1 MKLNFVKSIGRL
13 RTKPLPVLFGL
24 LLSPLFGMMAY
35 SQTEPLFSNT
45 GAIVGNP
52 PNVDATSFYNSGT
65 WDILT
70 SYLPYQTRNTLNY
83 TNTGIAPTSGLMV
96 GSVGWEF
103 DYGPLVPNG
112 GRGWSANFFNDNGSK
127 IQAVD
132 GINPNPT
139 TPPLTTEASYLLV
152 SATNIVNKGT
162 LLAGAAGEIVLNGSN
177 VNLARGG
184 LGITSIV
191 GAGSGNNFNQG
202 NFAPDTS
209 IYDEYW
215 AQAGLT
221 NMDSASIW
229 NGNNA
234 STPDYP
240 PIIVNAPCEPP
251 NDQISFGFSPSLAD
265 SLSLTNMN
273 SLTNI
278 VVTNMDGSTTSYLE
292 PTNIFRQAVFV
303 AIDDPNISGQ
313 IKFSPQ
319 AFPPDPSNL
328 FETVTVQLGMT
339 ATDPVTGSS
348 VSSTLYLVDTLGSS
362 TNRGLLLNN
371 NYVPGSNPESPCT
384 DPTFRPGNYLLSRTD
399 PGFGGASGDGPPTNN
414 FLYDTSFTNQFV
426 IAVDAAYSAYI
437 DNLTFDPYGGAV
449 TNLPG
454 RLNINAGNLDL
465 TKTRISAQGLV
476 TIQSTN
482 LIGSTNAVVDC
493 QNVSYNFGSA
503 AGNLNVTNLAKPFV
517 SRLNG
522 TIYAWSGLWTNVMI
536 QVFTNYASSNVI
548 TMGVTNV
555 VYYYS
560 PLTNSVEMLFHTLVL
575 DAGQLSSTV
584 PVTVQDLVL
593 QPSSTNMVVSDDMT
607 VARTLLLGGQSFT
620 LQGGLILSGVL
631 ENWTS
636 ANAPNLRYFTNNGVL
651 DIPNDAHFG
660 DDGPTNYAEF
670 INNGTIAAGSE
681 TINSV
686 DFQAG
691 GSENVNGRFFATA
704 STAKVQNGSINSGAD
719 VQFNAGTLK
728 FNAGAVTAGGQLYL
742 NVANSLFDTGGS
754 SGNVLTCNNGFD
766 LPVKPTT
773 GDLLGTEL
781 ETITPA
787 FAAVDH
793 YWAGLDRGVSSAGYS
808 NNVALGQLV
817 LVEGGSD
824 SATNASEFSFHA
836 TGSSNAVYVD
846 LLDLS
851 QCPDF
856 LDPSVLTIDPN
867 FVIYYAAVKLPSTF
881 TIPPNGSGV
890 SQEAEEFMN
899 GQLGGHLRWVSSFA
913 GPNSSVDVISNG
925 VTIVVNK
932 ALRYS
937 KIIDS
942 NGDGVPNYYDPYPF
956 STSAPFIVAGAMMQ
970 ANPPPTNGFAIS
982 WTAAAN
988 TAYQVQYRTNLF
1000 LGNWQPLLNYTN
1012 NASTAKSATVYDTNA
1027 MSGQRFYRVS
1037 HP

>member
-13 RTKPLPVLFGL
+13 RTKSLPVLLGL
-24 LLSPLFGMMAY
+24 LLSPLLVMMAD

-45 GAIVGNP
+45 GAINGTP
-52 PNVDATSFYNSGT
+52 PQVDATNFYNSGT
-65 WDILT
+65 WNIFT
-70 SYLPYQTRNTLNY
+70 SAPYQTQDTLNY
-83 TNTGIAPTSGLMV
+83 TNTGNGTSSGLMV
-96 GSVGWEF
+96 GENGWEF
-103 DYGPLVPNG
+103 DFGPLPLG
-112 GRGWSANFFNDNGSK
+112 GRGWSADFFNDNSAK

-132 GINPNPT
+132 GVNPNPT
-139 TPPLTTEASYLLV
+139 GPPETTEASYLLV
-152 SATNIVNKGT
+152 QATNIVNKGI

-177 VNLARGG
+177 VTLARGG

-191 GAGSGNNFNQG
+191 GAGSGNNITMT
-202 NFAPDTS
+202 NFTSDTA
-209 IYDEYW
+209 IYDEVW
-215 AQAGLT
+215 AQTGLT

-229 NGNNA
+229 NSGEA

-240 PIIVNAPCEPP
+240 PVVVTAPCEQT
-251 NDQISFGFSPSLAD
+251 NDQLQISFPPVLAD
-265 SLSLTNMN
+265 SLNLVGGITNITTTNM
-273 SLTNI
+273 TG
-278 VVTNMDGSTTSYLE
+278 VTTSFNE

-303 AIDDPNISGQ
+303 YIDDPNISGQ
-313 IKFSPQ
+313 ILFAPQ
-319 AFPPDPSNL
+319 TFPDPSNL

-339 ATDPVTGSS
+339 ATDPVTLLPQ
-348 VSSTLYLVDTLGSS
+348 SSTLYLVDTLGSS
-362 TNRGLLLNN
+362 TNRGLLKNI
-371 NYVPGSNPESPCT
+371 NYVPGSNPENPCT
-384 DPTFRPGNYLLSRTD
+384 DPTYRPVNYILSRTD
-399 PGFGGASGDGPPTNN
+399 PGFGGASGDGLPPTN
-414 FLYDTSFTNQFV
+414 FLYDVSFTNQFV
-426 IAVDAAYSAYI
+426 IAIDAAYSAFI
-437 DNLTFDPYGGAV
+437 DNLTYDPYGDAV

-454 RLNINAGNLDL
+454 RLNINAGSLDL

-476 TIQSTN
+476 TIQATN

-503 AGNLNVTNLAKPFV
+503 VGNLNVTNLTKPYV
-517 SRLNG
+517 YRMHGS
-522 TIYAWSGLWTNVMI
+522 IYAWSGLWTNVMN

-560 PLTNSVEMLFHTLVL
+560 PLTNPVEMLFHTLVL
-575 DAGQLSSTV
+575 DAGPLSSTV

-593 QPSSTNMVVSDDMT
+593 QPSSTNMVVSDDMN
-607 VARTLLLGGQSFT
+607 VVQTLLLGGQSFT
-620 LQGGLILSGVL
+620 LQGGLTLSGVL
-631 ENWTS
+631 KNWTF

-651 DIPNDAHFG
+651 DIPDDAHFG

-691 GSENVNGRFFATA
+691 GSESVNGGFFLTA
-704 STAKVQNGSINSGAD
+704 STAKVQSGSINSGAD
-719 VQFNAGTLK
+719 VQLNAGTLK
-728 FNAGAVTAGGQLYL
+728 LDAGTIAAGGQLYL
-742 NVANSLFDTGGS
+742 NVASSLFDTGGS

-766 LPVKPTT
+766 LPVKPAT

-781 ETITPA
+781 ESITPE
-787 FAAVDH
+787 FASVDH
-793 YWAGLDRGVSSAGYS
+793 YWSGLDLGVSAAGYS

-817 LVEGGSD
+817 LVEGGND
-824 SATNASEFSFHA
+824 GAGSESQLSFHA

-851 QCPDF
+851 ECPDF
-856 LDPSVLTIDPN
+856 LDPTVLTIDPN
-867 FVIYYAAVKLPSTF
+867 FVIYYAAAKLPSTF
-881 TIPPNGSGV
+881 TIPPNGSGIP
-890 SQEAEEFMN
+890 QEAEEFLN
-899 GQLGGHLRWVSSFA
+899 GQFGGHLRWVSSFA

-932 ALRYS
+932 ALRFS

-956 STSAPFIVAGAMMQ
+956 STSAPFIVDGAMMQ
-970 ANPPPTNGFAIS
+970 ANLPPTNGFAIS
-982 WTAAAN
+982 WMAAAN
-988 TAYQVQYRTNLF
+988 TAYQVQYRTNMI
-1000 LGNWQPLLNYTN
+1000 LGIWQPLLNYTN
-1012 NASTAKSATVYDTNA
+1012 SASTSQPATVYDTNA